1 MDITNNVIYGP
12 YVPASNTLGS
22 QPSWGGGISV
32 VGPTGATGATGPAY
46 TPPAPTISS
55 FTVSSSS
62 SNLGSVSSGQTVTVE
77 FKVDAAS
84 NIGNTGNITFA
95 IGGTAVTNGRI
106 YTMSNVGVR
115 LTIGSTMALGLSGG
129 ETFKYFSYEIPV
141 STSGT
146 LTAVVGGSDVLNDVI
161 VTKD

>member
-1 MDITNNVIYGP
+1 MDTQSNRLYGP
-12 YVPASNTLGS
+12 YTTVTIGNSNIS
-22 QPSWGGGISV
+22 SWGPGVSL

>member
-1 MDITNNVIYGP
+1 MDTQSSTLYGP
-12 YVPASNTLGS
+12 YTTVTFNGAQVS
-22 QPSWGGGISV
+22 SWGPGVSL
-32 VGPTGATGATGPAY
+32 VGPAGPAGPMGPAY
-46 TPPAPTISS
+46 TPPVPTISS

-62 SNLGSVSSGQTVTVE
+62 SNLGSVSAGQIVTVE
-77 FKVDAAS
+77 FKVDAAT

-95 IGGTAVTNGRI
+95 IGGTTVTNGRI
-106 YTMSNVGVR
+106 FTMSNVGIR
-115 LTIGSTMALGLSGG
+115 LTTGSTMALGLSGG

-146 LTAVVGGSDVLNDVI
+146 LTAVVTGSDVLNDVI